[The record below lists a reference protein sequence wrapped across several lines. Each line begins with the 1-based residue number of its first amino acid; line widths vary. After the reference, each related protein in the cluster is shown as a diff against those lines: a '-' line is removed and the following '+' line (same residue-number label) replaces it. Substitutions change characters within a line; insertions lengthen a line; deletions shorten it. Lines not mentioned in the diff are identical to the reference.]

1 MLVINRLYQ
10 RWLLALMLVALS
22 WANCQPLQAQCLP
35 LSLLARSVA
44 AGHIAP
50 DSVAE
55 LLEPSE
61 WVLHRGPN
69 PYWTYRTQGEAE
81 TPEDRAEAW
90 VGLRHSNQQPY
101 YDLVY
106 KTTHRACLN
115 QIRADL
121 KREAKLKTEPVNCVQ
136 CEGERL
142 IGEGY
147 TVTLFLQKEGYS
159 TKRTAFPFVL
169 VLRRTMAGSGSSLL
183 PEVSSQLIKEQ

>member
-1 MLVINRLYQ
+1 MSFP
-10 RWLLALMLVALS
+10 RWLPAFIVVILS
-22 WANCQPLQAQCLP
+22 WAKCPPLQAQCLP
-35 LSLLARSVA
+35 LNLLAQSIA
-44 AGHIAP
+44 TGHIAA

-55 LLEPSE
+55 LMESSE
-61 WVLHRGPN
+61 WVLHHGPN

-90 VGLRHSNQQPY
+90 VGLRRSNQQPY

-106 KTTHRACLN
+106 KTTHRACIN

-121 KREAKLKTEPVNCVQ
+121 RRTAKLKSEPINCVQ

-142 IGEGY
+142 VGEGY
-147 TVTLFLQKEGYS
+147 TVTIFLQKERYS

-169 VLRRTMAGSGSSLL
+169 VLRRTIPGSSISTLL
-183 PEVSSQLIKEQ
+183 PDVSSQLVQQP

>member
-1 MLVINRLYQ
+1 MLMRNMSFP
-10 RWLLALMLVALS
+10 RWLLALIGIALS
-22 WANCQPLQAQCLP
+22 WTNCPPLQAQCLP
-35 LSLLARSVA
+35 LSLLARSIA

-55 LLEPSE
+55 LLEPDE
-61 WVLHRGPN
+61 WLLHRGPN

-81 TPEDRAEAW
+81 TPEDQAEAW
-90 VGLRHSNQQPY
+90 VGLRRSNQQPY

-106 KTTHRACLN
+106 KTTHRACIN

-121 KREAKLKTEPVNCVQ
+121 KREAKLKAEPVNCVQ

-142 IGEGY
+142 VGEGY
-147 TVTLFLQKEGYS
+147 TVTLFLQKQGYS

-169 VLRRTMAGSGSSLL
+169 VLRRSMPGSGSTLL
-183 PEVSSQLIKEQ
+183 PEVSSQLVKEQ